1 MTIRVV
7 APADGSGS
15 VTVSWDLDPVLLQEG
30 TILDVLPGSAL
41 ESAIGVAN
49 LVTMGTQQQA
59 NAQNGCGG
67 TGWVAN

>member
-30 TILDVLPGSAL
+30 TILDVLP
-41 ESAIGVAN
+41 
-49 LVTMGTQQQA
+49 
-59 NAQNGCGG
+59 
-67 TGWVAN
+67 